1 MNMTVSRNENV
12 ITDDKYNIDFNAFE
26 KSDLSLNF
34 LIIDKFFELSD
45 RKTLLSLSLTE
56 LLKKVSEIDKD
67 MKEKPEDHLLK
78 KFVLPGTSLIEAV
91 FRILILNGN
100 KAMGIPEMEEKLKIA
115 WATVIYLKSYTQE
128 TISEMLIS
136 ENEYFIKKSD

>member
-1 MNMTVSRNENV
+1 MATKSNEN
-12 ITDDKYNIDFNAFE
+12 IKTDEKFVIDFESFE
-26 KSDLSLNF
+26 KSELSLNF
-34 LIIDKFFELSD
+34 LIIDKFFDVSD
-45 RKTLLSLSLTE
+45 RKDLLSLSVSE
-56 LLKKVSEIDKD
+56 LLKKISEIEKD
-67 MKEKPEDHLLK
+67 LEEKPENHLLK

-100 KAMGIPEMEEKLKIA
+100 KGMSIAEMEEQLKIA

-136 ENEYFIKKSD
+136 ENEYFIVKED

>member
-1 MNMTVSRNENV
+1 MATKSNEN
-12 ITDDKYNIDFNAFE
+12 IKTDLKFVIDFDSFD

-34 LIIDKFFELSD
+34 LIIDKFFETSD
-45 RKTLLSLSLTE
+45 RKNMLSLSLNE
-56 LLKKVSEIDKD
+56 LLKKISEIDKD
-67 MKEKPEDHLLK
+67 LDDKSDDHLLK

-100 KAMGIPEMEEKLKIA
+100 KAMSIPEMEESLKIA

-128 TISEMLIS
+128 TILEMLLS
-136 ENEYFIKKSD
+136 ENEYFIVKQD

>member
-1 MNMTVSRNENV
+1 MATKSNEN
-12 ITDDKYNIDFNAFE
+12 IKTDLKFVIDFDSFD

-34 LIIDKFFELSD
+34 LIIDKFFETSD
-45 RKTLLSLSLTE
+45 RKNMLSLSLNE
-56 LLKKVSEIDKD
+56 LLKKISEIDKD
-67 MKEKPEDHLLK
+67 LDDKSDDHLLK

-100 KAMGIPEMEEKLKIA
+100 KAMSIPEMEESLKIA

-128 TISEMLIS
+128 TILEMLLS
-136 ENEYFIKKSD
+136 ENEYFIIKQD

>member
-1 MNMTVSRNENV
+1 MATKSNEN
-12 ITDDKYNIDFNAFE
+12 IKTDEKFAIDFESFE
-26 KSDLSLNF
+26 KSELSLNF
-34 LIIDKFFELSD
+34 LIIDKFFDVSD
-45 RKTLLSLSLTE
+45 RKDLLSLSVSE
-56 LLKKVSEIDKD
+56 LLKKISEIEKD
-67 MKEKPEDHLLK
+67 LEEKPENHLLK

-100 KAMGIPEMEEKLKIA
+100 KGMSIAEMEEQLKIA

-136 ENEYFIKKSD
+136 ENEYFIVKED